1 MDRIACLALS
11 AGGFDLLTMAVED
24 RFYCVCLL
32 SAGLGPGAKRMI
44 AAANPV
50 NFAPYIKG
58 PKLMIH
64 GRYDEGIPF
73 KTGALPLYELLSE
86 PKQHVWLESG
96 HFPPLDQWVPPAQAW
111 LDKVLGP
118 IETLSDSPEVAQRRP

>member
-1 MDRIACLALS
+1 VTI
-11 AGGFDLLTMAVED
+11 AVED
-24 RFYCVCLL
+24 RFRATCFL
-32 SAGLGPGAKRMI
+32 SAGLGSGAKRTI

-73 KTGALPLYELLSE
+73 KTGALPLYELLSG
-86 PKQHVWLESG
+86 PKEHVWLESG
-96 HFPPLDQWVPPAQAW
+96 HFPAPDQWVPPAQAW
-111 LDKVLGP
+111 FDRVLGP
-118 IETLSDSPEVAQRRP
+118 VETTAGQRE